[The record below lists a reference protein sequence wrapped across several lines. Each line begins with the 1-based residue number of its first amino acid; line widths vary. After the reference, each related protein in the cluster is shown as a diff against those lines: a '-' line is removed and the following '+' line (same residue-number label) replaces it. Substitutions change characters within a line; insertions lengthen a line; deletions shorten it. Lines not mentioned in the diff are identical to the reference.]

1 MSENIGY
8 EIPPSLKYEERIF
21 AGLTMR
27 QLIYLVLA
35 VGVCIIIIKATSV
48 FAVYGDNY
56 KILLIFSLCAVV
68 CFFVAICQL
77 RLDSWF
83 LTVLKYIKR
92 GKKINRFDKE
102 MLDFL
107 SLRDVKYDYYYN
119 VYGDACTILKLYTL
133 TGDRSDAKN
142 ADKIRK
148 RDTYFLNSLPC
159 SIQIL
164 GYSSLFDIEKYTS
177 MVLGGVQLLPDDQ
190 QKLMIG
196 HLNHIEQYCK
206 DENVK
211 DKMLYMI
218 IKTPVNNLNQVEKL
232 NIDTNT
238 IIKGLSECFVVG
250 ERLTGTAL
258 SNTHLM
264 ISCGVGRD
272 GIDYLSDCVTME
284 D

>member
-8 EIPPSLKYEERIF
+8 EIPPSLKHEEKIF

-27 QLIYLVLA
+27 QVLYLFFA
-35 VGVCIIIIKATSV
+35 VVVCVIIIKFTSV
-48 FAVYGDNY
+48 FAVYGDAY
-56 KILLIFSLCAVV
+56 KVVLIFALLTTV
-68 CFFVAICQL
+68 CLFLAICQL

-83 LTVLKYIKR
+83 VTVIKYIKR

-102 MLDFL
+102 MLNFL
-107 SLRDVKYDYYYN
+107 SLRDVKYDHYYN
-119 VYGDACTILKLYTL
+119 VYGDACSILKIYTL

-142 ADKIRK
+142 AEKIRQL
-148 RDTYFLNSLPC
+148 DTDFLNSLPC
-159 SIQIL
+159 TIQIL
-164 GYSSLFDIEKYTS
+164 GYSSMFDIEKYTS
-177 MVLGGVQLLPDDQ
+177 MVMNNVKLLPDDQ

-206 DENVK
+206 DQNVK
-211 DKMLYMI
+211 DKMLYLI
-218 IKTPVNNLNQVEKL
+218 IKTPVNSLNQIEKL

-238 IIKGLSECFVVG
+238 IIKGLSGCFVVG
-250 ERLTGTAL
+250 ERLTGTSL
-258 SNTHLM
+258 TNTHLM
-264 ISCGVGRD
+264 ISCGVGRE